1 MPSDD
6 KKDEYMKRLERLGLV
21 KKQPAPARKDQPIII
36 AHQGHGG
43 AGASSGGAG
52 GASGGGSGG
61 SGAGGGGTRT
71 VEDPRS
77 RAMMQAAL
85 QALQR
90 SKQDATKKKLT
101 RASAKQKTTAR
112 KRYNAVR
119 KEKLKNISTRQKLD
133 LKKITAHLK
142 TLPKGR
148 RVAEGKKLR
157 AAVRE
162 RYKKMKER
170 LPSAT
175 GKSLSEIAT
184 LEKGAKSLRL

>member
-1 MPSDD
+1 MRS
-6 KKDEYMKRLERLGLV
+6 
-21 KKQPAPARKDQPIII
+21 A
-36 AHQGHGG
+36 
-43 AGASSGGAG
+43 
-52 GASGGGSGG
+52 
-61 SGAGGGGTRT
+61 
-71 VEDPRS
+71 EDPRS

-90 SKQDATKKKLT
+90 SKQEATKKKLT
-101 RASAKQKTTAR
+101 RAGAKQKTAAR

-119 KEKLKNISTRQKLD
+119 KEKLKSITARQKEE
-133 LKKITAHLK
+133 LKKVTAHLK
-142 TLPKGR
+142 TLPKAR
-148 RVAEGKKLR
+148 RAAEGKKLR